1 MGIMVFNHMPD
12 DQDIEMLKDTLLF
25 EIESLPDSCLQT
37 VLDFVLFL
45 KYLEQ
50 KNQTGDESR
59 PRIPGLDTGSTWVSE
74 DFDEPLPDSFWLG
87 MV

>member
-1 MGIMVFNHMPD
+1 MGIMVFNHIPD

-45 KYLEQ
+45 
-50 KNQTGDESR
+50 NFGF
-59 PRIPGLDTGSTWVSE
+59 GH
-74 DFDEPLPDSFWLG
+74 F
-87 MV
+87 